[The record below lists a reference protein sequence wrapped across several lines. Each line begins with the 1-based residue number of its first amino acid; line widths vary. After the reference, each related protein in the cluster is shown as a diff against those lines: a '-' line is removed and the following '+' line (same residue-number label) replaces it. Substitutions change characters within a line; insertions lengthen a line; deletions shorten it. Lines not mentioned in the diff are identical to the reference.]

1 MRRDAKRVKDIN
13 GLTQIL
19 IDLKPYRCDSDV
31 YINEDVDVTELV
43 KYIEKKKSKN
53 KDITFFM
60 LLLLRWVKQFIIEI
74 N

>member
-53 KDITFFM
+53 
-60 LLLLRWVKQFIIEI
+60 
-74 N
+74 

>member
-43 KYIEKKKSKN
+43 KYIEKKKVRTR
-53 KDITFFM
+53 I
-60 LLLLRWVKQFIIEI
+60 
-74 N
+74 